1 LFTARASDDSLV
13 TSCMEVFDSTK
24 VIDSTKAIDNTKAN
38 VELKISTPLYCTL
51 QRIVALVIV
60 PNTQAAAITSQ
71 KWPWS
76 KTGPPRQL
84 EDQKDVAAHFKRN
97 LKCENVIRLNF

>member
-1 LFTARASDDSLV
+1 MFTARASDDSLV

>member
-1 LFTARASDDSLV
+1 MVQLLGSFLSLHYRLDDLRRCVEMGRLFTARASDDSLV

-38 VELKISTPLYCTL
+38 VELKVSTQLSCTL

-60 PNTQAAAITSQ
+60 QKTQQ
-71 KWPWS
+71 
-76 KTGPPRQL
+76 Q
-84 EDQKDVAAHFKRN
+84 Q
-97 LKCENVIRLNF
+97 